1 MCIVSQ
7 AEEEFALVLRAA
19 KIPFKREHRFHDS
32 RRWRFDFVVLPIEQ
46 KIAVEIEGG
55 VFTRGRHTRGKGYT
69 EDLLKYNEAVL
80 MGWRVLRFTTA
91 QIHGI
96 ALEQLEA
103 LINEYGR

>member
-1 MCIVSQ
+1 MSQ
-7 AEEEFALVLRAA
+7 AEEEFALILRAA
-19 KIPFKREHRFHDS
+19 KIPFEREHRFHDT
-32 RRWRFDFVVLPIEQ
+32 RRWRFDFVILPLEA

-55 VFTRGRHTRGKGYT
+55 VFTQGRHTRGKGFT

-96 ALEQLEA
+96 ALDQLEA